1 MTLAVAP
8 ALRLIAFAAIGCVLA
23 CKQPP
28 PKQTMTPAEVINA
41 ITDYAERGCTCETD
55 KECFRAIRDEW
66 DAAKR
71 EIVKNAR
78 LLTGDDSVAYETA
91 RMKFGHCGDGA
102 GLAVFDKW

>member
-1 MTLAVAP
+1 MLVSD
-8 ALRLIAFAAIGCVLA
+8 AFSASEYF
-23 CKQPP
+23 
-28 PKQTMTPAEVINA
+28 EVSQEA
-41 ITDYAERGCTCETD
+41 G
-55 KECFRAIRDEW
+55 DEW